1 MRKKI
6 SLFLAFTMLVTI
18 FFSNPVKV
26 DASTPEA
33 PAGWR
38 DLLDYQIFSNVS
50 DGWAGDSGFGLQTEN
65 SKLPIDSTAMYN
77 GLPSLLVNTATPTS
91 PSWFNALITVAGW
104 KAYNFTPY
112 HANGFLEFNVKG
124 NVGGESFL
132 LGFKD
137 RVFERAAGGEITT
150 TVNINNYV
158 SITKNWTHVKI
169 PLKDVIQVS
178 QGIDPASID
187 ALSIKNNGF
196 QPLKVWLNDI
206 RVTSPDK
213 EREYPPIKVNQL
225 GYPAD
230 GVKQA
235 LVTGFEDV
243 LTVDEGTPFSVK
255 NAANNSTAFSG
266 TLVLTKNYDD
276 VDSGERI
283 FTADFT
289 NLTAPGKYYVA
300 VQGLQNSP
308 KFSIGTA
315 NDIYDPF
322 LKDVTRYFYY
332 QRTGIDITSPYT
344 QDYQR
349 TDFTPDTAVPL
360 MSNPSIIKDVSKG
373 WYDAGDKGK
382 YVNAGAK
389 ALSDLFWAYE
399 LMPEKF
405 TDNQFNIPESGN
417 GIPDILDEA
426 RWELEWMLKM
436 QDEATGGFYARVTF
450 QDDDNLVDREII
462 DKDTVSSRTDIK
474 TTADTATA
482 AGVLAHAYL
491 IYQNIDPAFAQSC
504 LDAAIDA
511 WGYLEAHPENIRT
524 PNTGRWPYDVTDDA
538 SNRLWAAGS
547 LYRTTGDAVYNN
559 YFLANYTDMGIFFED
574 TLDFASG
581 WANTW
586 NTGFFSYL
594 EAANPDSGVVSWYT
608 TKFEQ
613 WFNDK
618 VDRYQESPWKS
629 VIKDGNY
636 YWGITMQVADT
647 PMEMIIGTK
656 LLGTF
661 ESNRDIIN
669 EINYSQLDW
678 ILGQNPVGTSFVSG
692 YGDNS
697 VQYPFSIIFRTD
709 NLPGVPKGYLVG
721 GPNKYS
727 NDITVG
733 NQISR
738 FAGKNYHD
746 NFQEWTTNEHTVYWN
761 SGLVFIAAYATGDSN
776 NNPAHSTISPKAAAF
791 DKNTVNQADI
801 SVTLTLNGNTLTDIK
816 NGTVFL
822 TEGTD
827 YTVVGNT
834 VTLAKSY
841 LAQQPIGTTSL
852 TFLFNAGSSA
862 TLSIAVTDT
871 SVSSSSI
878 SPVTADFDKNTAN
891 QADIPVILTLNGNT
905 LTSITNG
912 TATLVQGTDYTVSG
926 TSVTIQKAYLAS
938 QPVGTT
944 TLIFHFSAGA
954 NATLAVSVADTT
966 SSGSGSIKVQQ
977 YNSTVTASSN
987 TLNPRIKLTN
997 TGTSAITLSDVKLH
1011 YYYTIDGEKNQ
1022 SFWCDWSHVG
1032 SSNVTGNFVKMATPV
1047 TGADHYLEI
1056 GFTSGAGSLAAG
1068 ASVEIQIRVNK
1079 NDWSNYTQTGDYSF
1093 DPIHSAYTDASH
1105 TTGYVS
1111 GALVWGIEP

>member
-1 MRKKI
+1 MRKKV
-6 SLFLAFTMLVTI
+6 SLFLAVTLFATI
-18 FFSNPVKV
+18 LFSVPAKTEAAV
-26 DASTPEA
+26 SEA

-38 DLLDYQIFSNVS
+38 DLVDYRIFSTIS
-50 DGWAGDSGFGLQTEN
+50 DGWAGDSGFGLETVD
-65 SKLPIDSTAMYN
+65 SKLPIDNAAVYN
-77 GLPSLLVNTATPTS
+77 GLPSLLLNTKTPSS
-91 PSWFNALITVAGW
+91 PSWYNALITVAGW
-104 KAYNFTPY
+104 KAYDFTSYYP
-112 HANGFLEFNVKG
+112 NGYLEFNIKG
-124 NVGGESFL
+124 NAGGETFL

-137 RVFERAAGGEITT
+137 RVFERAAGNEITT
-150 TVNINNYV
+150 TVNINSYT
-158 SITKNWTHVKI
+158 SITTAWKHVKI
-169 PLKDVIQVS
+169 PLKDLMQVS
-178 QGIDPASID
+178 QGINISSID
-187 ALSIKNNGF
+187 ALSLKNNGF

-213 EREYPPIKVNQL
+213 EKEYAPIKVNQL

-243 LTVDEGTPFSVK
+243 LTADAGTPFKVI
-255 NAANNSTAFSG
+255 NTATNTAAFTGA
-266 TLVLTKNYDD
+266 LVLTSNYDAI
-276 VDSGERI
+276 DSGERI

-289 NLTAPGKYYVA
+289 GLTAPGQYYVA

-308 KFSIGTA
+308 KFTIGDA
-315 NDIYDPF
+315 GSLYEPF
-322 LKDVTRYFYY
+322 LNDVTRYFYY
-332 QRTGIDITSPYT
+332 QRTGINITSPYT
-344 QDYQR
+344 QNYQR
-349 TDFTPDTAVPL
+349 TDFTPDTSVPL
-360 MSNPSIIKDVSKG
+360 MSNPSIRKDVSKG

-405 TDNQFNIPESGN
+405 TDSQFNIPESGN
-417 GIPDILDEA
+417 GIPDILDES

-450 QDDDNLVDREII
+450 QDDDNMVDRQII
-462 DKDTVSSRTDIK
+462 DKDTVSSRTGIK

-504 LDAAIDA
+504 LDAAEAA

-547 LYRTTGDAVYNN
+547 LYRSTGAAEYNN
-559 YFLANYTDMGIFFED
+559 YFLAHYADMAIFFED
-574 TLDFASG
+574 ALDFASG

-594 EAANPDSGVVSWYT
+594 KAAAPDSAVVSWYT
-608 TKFEQ
+608 DKFQQ

-618 VDRYQESPWKS
+618 VSRYNDSAWKS

-661 ESNRDIIN
+661 ESNRAVID
-669 EINYSQLDW
+669 EVTYSQLDW
-678 ILGQNPVGTSFVSG
+678 ILGQNPVGVSFVSG

-697 VQYPFSIIFRTD
+697 VKYPFSIMFRTD

-721 GPNKYS
+721 GPNRYS

-738 FAGKNYHD
+738 FAGKNYTD

-761 SGLVFIAAYATGDSN
+761 SGLVFVAAYATGTSTTSN
-776 NNPAHSTISPKAAAF
+776 SSISPVTAAF
-791 DKNTVNQADI
+791 DKKPANQSDIPVN
-801 SVTLTLNGNTLTDIK
+801 LTLNGNTLTGIR
-816 NGTVFL
+816 NGTASL
-822 TEGTD
+822 IEGTD
-827 YTVVGNT
+827 YTVSNNT
-834 VTLAKSY
+834 VTLLKGY
-841 LAQQPIGTTSL
+841 LAGQQTGTVHL
-852 TFLFNAGSSA
+852 TFEFSAGASA
-862 TLSIAVTDT
+862 QLSVIVTDS
-871 SVSSSSI
+871 SVANSAI
-878 SPVTADFDKNTAN
+878 SPVTASFDKKTAS
-891 QADIPVILTLNGNT
+891 QADIPVALTLNGNT
-905 LTSITNG
+905 LTGIKNG
-912 TATLVQGTDYTVSG
+912 SVSLVQGTDYTISG
-926 TSVTIQKAYLAS
+926 AAVTLQKAYLAA

-944 TLIFHFSAGA
+944 TLTFNFSAGA
-954 NATLAVSVADTT
+954 SAALTVTVVNTT
-966 SSGSGSIKVQQ
+966 SGGTGSIKVQQ
-977 YNSTVTASSN
+977 YNSTATGN
-987 TLNPRIKLTN
+987 TLSPRIKLVN
-997 TGTSAITLSDVKLH
+997 TGTSAINLADVKLH
-1011 YYYTIDGEKNQ
+1011 YYYSIDGEKDQ
-1022 SFWCDWSHVG
+1022 SYWCDWSTVG
-1032 SSNVTGNFVKMATPV
+1032 SANVTGTFIKPAAPV
-1047 TGADHYLEI
+1047 SGADTLFEL

-1068 ASVEIQIRVNK
+1068 ASIEIQIRISK
-1079 NDWSNYTQTGDYSF
+1079 NDWSNYSQADDYSF
-1093 DPIHSAYTDASH
+1093 VPAGTSYADWSKTTAYIAGT
-1105 TTGYVS
+1105 
-1111 GALVWGIEP
+1111 LQWGIEP